1 MWRKT
6 VQKPVSHI
14 LFSLKK
20 HRFFSYPQTT
30 ASKSV
35 LLVSLVYQFPE
46 NEIQTLFI
54 LWKTF
59 FYRVNSNYKCFD
71 YEEHRKNLGHVI
83 HHNLGVSP
91 IGRG

>member
-59 FYRVNSNYKCFD
+59 FYRVNSNL
-71 YEEHRKNLGHVI
+71 RKVTVHTVKDFPEI
-83 HHNLGVSP
+83 
-91 IGRG
+91 